1 MARDNLH
8 LMPFWASL
16 LSRLSKMQLWKCER
30 NFFFLISFPVYVL
43 PPTSC
48 VWFPLCM
55 WLDHTEVFQCLF
67 FLEQSL
73 LSLYSLNWTLWQF
86 VSDLHMK
93 TLFSHNLSHLASGKK
108 KSHTDNSLHQ
118 CHTRVSRD
126 FSTIKIDKVLSTIS
140 YFLLILSLIQLS
152 VQLSTNVSVHWDA
165 PALPLTFWPTGIH
178 GLGFTAITGP
188 SPYLTFSHHTML
200 IAEHLPED

>member
-1 MARDNLH
+1 
-8 LMPFWASL
+8 
-16 LSRLSKMQLWKCER
+16 MQLWKCER
-30 NFFFLISFPVYVL
+30 NFFFNFLSSICITSNIMCLISTVHVAWPYWSL
-43 PPTSC
+43 PMSI
-48 VWFPLCM
+48 
-55 WLDHTEVFQCLF
+55 F

-73 LSLYSLNWTLWQF
+73 LSPYSLNWTLWQF